1 MTEIKKYISANWI
14 WIVMGFILTGISIRY
29 VYIKRGYMAYG
40 GEWLVL
46 PLILMTV
53 EIVKNIV
60 TIEKYFTEMPEIEKE

>member
-1 MTEIKKYISANWI
+1 MTEIKKYIKENWI

-29 VYIKRGYMAYG
+29 VYIKRGYLAYG

-53 EIVKNIV
+53 EIVKNVITIV
-60 TIEKYFTEMPEIEKE
+60 KYFTRMPEIEKE